1 MIWVFLRVRQET
13 IRLRFSK
20 SDFFYTVVTGDI
32 GGGLDF
38 VANAAVG
45 LHHRQN
51 ACEFLLRGVL
61 LRVLSV
67 TI

>member
-1 MIWVFLRVRQET
+1 MQFN
-13 IRLRFSK
+13 K
-20 SDFFYTVVTGDI
+20 SDFKTTVVTGDV

-45 LHHRQN
+45 LHHRHN
-51 ACEFLLRGVL
+51 AYEFLLTGIL

>member
-13 IRLRFSK
+13 IRLKFIEF
-20 SDFFYTVVTGDI
+20 DFKTTVVTGDI

-45 LHHRQN
+45 LHHRHN
-51 ACEFLLRGVL
+51 THEVLLRGVL
-61 LRVLSV
+61 LRVLLV
-67 TI
+67 IT